1 MTVNTALGGNF
12 VSRMNMNL
20 REDKHWAYGAFTVLS
35 NAKGQRPFFVYAP
48 VQTDKTAEAMQE
60 ALKELRNLLG
70 PKPLTADEIKY
81 AKDSIVL
88 SLPGENETAGQVAA
102 SYNNILVYGL
112 PDSYYNDLVG
122 KVDAL
127 TPTEL
132 EQAAT
137 KLVHPDALTWIVVG
151 DLSKIEEPI
160 RKLGLG
166 EVTVLDSEGNKLR

>member
-1 MTVNTALGGNF
+1 VNTALGGNF

-48 VQTDKTAEAMQE
+48 VQTDKTAESMQE

-70 PKPLTADEIKY
+70 PQPLSADEIKF

-88 SLPGENETAGQVAA
+88 SLPGENETAGEVAS

-122 KVDAL
+122 KVNDL
-127 TPTEL
+127 TP
-132 EQAAT
+132 AALSSAAS
-137 KLVHPDALTWIVVG
+137 KLIHPNALTWIVVG
-151 DLSKIEEPI
+151 DLSKIEAPV
-160 RKLGLG
+160 RKLNFG
-166 EVTVLDSEGNKLR
+166 EVTVLDSDGHKLR